1 MRQNVIVQLS
11 EDRILGDLPDGST
24 QTGSFRE
31 VQDRVHS
38 KETAAHLYITRLSL
52 REAMKHLHEHSND
65 QYLNISIFMT
75 NRSVETCQHA
85 TC

>member
-1 MRQNVIVQLS
+1 MRQNVIGQLS

-38 KETAAHLYITRLSL
+38 KETADHLYTLV
-52 REAMKHLHEHSND
+52 
-65 QYLNISIFMT
+65 YL
-75 NRSVETCQHA
+75 
-85 TC
+85 